1 MTSPALALV
10 LPGDPLTPTGGYE
23 YDRRIVAGLRA
34 RDWEVTVHALDAS
47 FPAPTPVARTAA
59 RATFARIPDGATAL
73 VDGLALGVLPEVAAA
88 EAERLRLVALVHHPL
103 ADETGLEPAR
113 AEVLKRSEAKAL
125 AAVRFVVTTS
135 GTTARG
141 LARYGVP
148 PERIAVIEPGT
159 DPAPLAHGSGGP
171 GVALLCVAA
180 VVPRKGHALLIDA
193 LSGLADRGWHLTCV
207 GSLGR
212 SPRTVAAL
220 QHQVASL
227 GLAHRVSIRDAV
239 DRATLDGCYARADA
253 FVLPTFHEGYGMAL
267 AEALARGLPLV
278 STRAGAVPETVPS
291 DAGLLVPPGDS
302 EALRDALA
310 RVLDDA
316 ALRARLAKGARR
328 ARARLPD
335 WDATCARLAAV
346 LTNESANLERL
357 HG

>member
-1 MTSPALALV
+1 VTSPALALV

-34 RDWEVTVHALDAS
+34 RGWEVTVHALDAS

-113 AEVLKRSEAKAL
+113 AEALRRSETQAL

-159 DPAPLAHGSGGP
+159 DPAPLARGSGGP
-171 GVALLCVAA
+171 GVELLCVAA
-180 VVPRKGHALLIDA
+180 VVPRKGHAVLIDA
-193 LSGLADRGWHLTCV
+193 LSGLADRDWSLTCI
-207 GSLGR
+207 GSLDR
-212 SPRTVAAL
+212 SPQTVAAL
-220 QHQVASL
+220 RHRIAVL
-227 GLAHRVSIRDAV
+227 GLAHRVTIHDAV
-239 DRATLDGCYARADA
+239 DRATLDACYARADV
-253 FVLPTFHEGYGMAL
+253 FVLPTVHEGYGMAL
-267 AEALARGLPLV
+267 AEALARGLPVV

-291 DAGLLVPPGDS
+291 DAGLLVPPADPA
-302 EALRDALA
+302 ALREAVA

-316 ALRARLAKGARR
+316 ALRARLAEGARR

-335 WDATCARLAAV
+335 WDAACARLAAV
-346 LTNESANLERL
+346 LTIESANLERL
-357 HG
+357 HD